1 MWQRSYLQKLKRDI
15 DLWIERG
22 WVTPAN
28 AEAILAEASATPETR
43 RTPAVLAILGAVLI
57 GFAAMSFV
65 AANWAEL
72 SKLVKLLLIGTAM
85 VAAYGAAWETDRR
98 GHPAFAQAAV
108 LAGLCIFGAGI
119 MLVAQ
124 IYHIQT
130 DDPGGVLAWCI
141 AALAAATILPSR
153 PALALGLLLACVW
166 SGFALSLHP
175 EIPHLG
181 FFLPWAFAL
190 VLIVRFSWVT
200 GFHLW
205 ILTGYAWLAFN
216 VYAIGSWMGVGP
228 AAIAALVVVDAI
240 GLWLAALALY
250 KRFPRFAD
258 VAEDYGIVVSFA
270 VFWMLHVIP
279 VSEAKGTNGLWAT
292 FAAVMTLG
300 VLAIGVFA
308 LIRQNL
314 EGRHAAALTGM
325 TIAALAYPV
334 LLHSMGPAID
344 WLYSAIFLA
353 LAVWL
358 VSYGTARHS
367 RFLVNGGF
375 AAFAAEVLYLYFDTL
390 GTMLDTA
397 AFFLIGGILLIAGS
411 LFFERL
417 RRRMV
422 KAASEDT
429 GQEEG
434 AAS

>member
-1 MWQRSYLQKLKRDI
+1 MWQRSYLQRLKRDI

-28 AEAILAEASATPETR
+28 AEAILEEAAQTPDTR

-65 AANWAEL
+65 AANWADL
-72 SKLVKLLLIGTAM
+72 SKLTKLVLIGAAM
-85 VAAYGAAWETDRR
+85 IAAYGAAWETDRR
-98 GHPAFAQAAV
+98 GHPAFAQAA
-108 LAGLCIFGAGI
+108 LLSGLCIFGAGI

-130 DDPGGVLAWCI
+130 DDPGGILAWCV
-141 AALAAATILPSR
+141 AALAAAAILPSR
-153 PALALGLLLACVW
+153 PALALGMLLAIVW
-166 SGFALSLHP
+166 SGFALSLHQK
-175 EIPHLG
+175 IPHLG

-190 VLIVRFSWVT
+190 ILIVRFSWVT

-216 VYAIGSWMGVGP
+216 AYAIGNWMDVGP
-228 AAIAALVVVDAI
+228 AAIASLVVVDAI
-240 GLWLAALALY
+240 GLWLAALALHN
-250 KRFPRFAD
+250 RLPRFAD
-258 VAEDYGIVVSFA
+258 VAEDYGIVVAFA

-279 VSEAKGTNGLWAT
+279 ASQAMGTNSLWAI
-292 FAAVMTLG
+292 FAIVMALG
-300 VLAIGVFA
+300 VLAIGVAA
-308 LIRQNL
+308 LMQRNL
-314 EGRHAAALTGM
+314 EGRHAAALAGM
-325 TIAALAYPV
+325 TIAALAYPL
-334 LLHSMGPAID
+334 LLHDMGPAID

-358 VSYGTARHS
+358 VSYGTTRHS
-367 RFLVNGGF
+367 SFLVNGGF

-422 KAASEDT
+422 KAAS
-429 GQEEG
+429 QEEG
-434 AAS
+434 VVS